1 MVATFMRRHR
11 AVALWQCPGG
21 AILALVAIGAAWLM
35 AAGDADAAQGA
46 RDGRP
51 NILLIFADDQSPRTL
66 GCYPQSWSWV
76 RTPQIDRLAREGI
89 RFSHCYLGSWCMPSR
104 ASILTGRYPHAIESM
119 RMMGE
124 YPGSTYDPEK
134 CPFWPRVFR
143 QHGYQT
149 AQIGKWHTGTDA
161 GFGRD
166 WDYQIVWNRPKH
178 PENAGA
184 YYTEQIVEWNGQERT
199 VSGYSTDNYTQWACD
214 YIRGQ
219 GRDPNKPWFLW
230 LCYGAIHGPSTPA
243 PRHKGQ
249 YAAAPVEPPVDILP
263 PRPEKP
269 AYLERTQAWRR
280 SPDGEIV
287 AGRTLARFGDE
298 NRQGMSYAAWVRM
311 VNECNLAL
319 DEGVGRVMEA
329 LRDSGQLENT
339 LVVYTADQ
347 GFGMGEH
354 GFRHKLAPYEATYNS
369 PLIIAWAGRLPQGRV
384 CTQPVCAG
392 DLVATFFAVAGIP
405 LPWEMHGRD
414 LSSLLADPQRP
425 QEARVLLFEDMGQAY
440 GSDTYPIPTDETL
453 YHGDVPRWVAIRYG
467 KYKYIRTL
475 VAGEMEEIYDLEA
488 DPEELV
494 NLALRPEHQGLL
506 ADLRAKTVAELKRTQ
521 APFAD
526 SLPPTR
532 QMQAAAASRP

>member
-1 MVATFMRRHR
+1 MKLLARSGCLHR
-11 AVALWQCPGG
+11 AASRWSR
-21 AILALVAIGAAWLM
+21 LAYLGCLVGLMIAGRNPTSTAAEGLP
-35 AAGDADAAQGA
+35 
-46 RDGRP
+46 RSRP
-51 NILLIFADDQSPRTL
+51 NILLIYADDQSPRTI
-66 GCYPQSWSWV
+66 GCYPQSWPWV
-76 RTPQIDRLAREGI
+76 RTPHIDRLAREGI
-89 RFSHCYLGSWCMPSR
+89 RFNHCYLGSWCMPSR
-104 ASILTGRYPHAIESM
+104 ANLLTGRYPHAIESL
-119 RMMGE
+119 RMEGE
-124 YPGSTYDPEK
+124 YPGSTYDPQK

-166 WDYQIVWNRPKH
+166 WDFQIVWNRPKH

-184 YYTEQIVEWNGQERT
+184 YYTEQIVEWNGQEKT
-199 VSGYSTDNYTQWACD
+199 VTGYSTDNYTQWACD

-219 GRDPNKPWFLW
+219 GRDPDKPWFLW

-243 PRHKGQ
+243 ERHKGQ
-249 YAAAPVEPPVDILP
+249 YATAPVEPPADILP
-263 PRPEKP
+263 PRPDKP
-269 AYLERTQAWRR
+269 AYLERTQAWHRT
-280 SPDGEIV
+280 PQGEIV

-298 NRQGMSYAAWVRM
+298 KRQGMRYADWVRM

-319 DEGVGRVMEA
+319 DEGVGRVLQA

-354 GFRHKLAPYEATYNS
+354 GFRHKLAPYEATFNA
-369 PLIIAWAGRLPQGRV
+369 PLIVSWPGRLPQGQA
-384 CTQPVCAG
+384 CNSPVCAG
-392 DLVATFFAVAGIP
+392 DLVVTFFALAGIP

-414 LSSLLADPQRP
+414 LTAVLQAPQRP
-425 QEARVLLFEDMGQAY
+425 EEPRVLLLEDMGQAY
-440 GSDTYPIPTDETL
+440 GSDTYPIPTDQTL

-467 KYKYIRTL
+467 KFKYIRTL

-488 DPEELV
+488 DPQELV
-494 NLALRPEHQGLL
+494 NLALRPEHQALL
-506 ADLRAKTVAELKRTQ
+506 ADLRAKTVAELRRTG

-532 QMQAAAASRP
+532 QMQAAAAARP